1 MRMADLSAG
10 TGVPVP
16 TIKYYLREGLLS
28 PGRPLGRNQA
38 EYGSAHVKRLKLV
51 RALADYGGLSI
62 SAIRELVDHME
73 DPGTAKTELLSVAQ
87 KTVTTHDDER
97 SGEHVRQ
104 AERLVADLLARRG
117 WDDTAGHQAART
129 MVGVLAS
136 LLELGLDDIL
146 RALDDYADAAETAAG
161 VDLRVLGDVTDRER
175 AVEVV
180 VIGTLLGDTLLAAM
194 RRLAQAHLSVETY
207 RTTG

>member
-1 MRMADLSAG
+1 MADLSAS

-16 TIKYYLREGLLS
+16 TIKYYLREGLLP

-38 EYGSAHVKRLKLV
+38 EYGPAHVKRLRLV
-51 RALADYGGLSI
+51 RALAGHAGLSI
-62 SAIRELVDHME
+62 SAIRDLVGHLD
-73 DPGTAKTELLSVAQ
+73 DPGVARTELLGAAQ
-87 KTVTTHDDER
+87 GTVTAHGDTR

-117 WDDTAGHQAART
+117 WTGTAGHQAART
-129 MVGVLAS
+129 LAGVLAS

-146 RALDDYADAAETAAG
+146 GALDDYADAAETAAG

-207 RTTG
+207 RATG

>member
-1 MRMADLSAG
+1 MADLSAG

-38 EYGSAHVKRLKLV
+38 EHGSAHVKRLKLV

-87 KTVTTHDDER
+87 KTVTPHDDER

-117 WDDTAGHQAART
+117 WDDAAGHQAART